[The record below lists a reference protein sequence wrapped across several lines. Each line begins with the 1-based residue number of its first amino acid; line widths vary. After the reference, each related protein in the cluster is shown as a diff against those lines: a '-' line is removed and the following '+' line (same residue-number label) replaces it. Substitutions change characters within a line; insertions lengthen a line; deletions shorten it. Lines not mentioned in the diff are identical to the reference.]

1 VEERP
6 PLGGRRGSGVQ
17 AVEAEEVVLDG
28 QDVDAGVAGVA
39 GELADGVGAW

>member
-1 VEERP
+1 V
-6 PLGGRRGSGVQ
+6 GRKDRLGVQ